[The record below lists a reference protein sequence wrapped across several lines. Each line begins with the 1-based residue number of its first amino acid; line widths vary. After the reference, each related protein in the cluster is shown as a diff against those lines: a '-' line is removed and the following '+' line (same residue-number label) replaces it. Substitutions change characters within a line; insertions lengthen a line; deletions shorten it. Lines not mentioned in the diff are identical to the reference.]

1 MHLYL
6 LRHAEAVPR
15 QFADPERDLTAHGQ
29 WEIEAVARQFTQRGI
44 VLDACYCSPY
54 LRATQTAAHF
64 LERVGSTLAPDV
76 TERLTPERRAKV
88 VLEWLELVAAEHV
101 LLVSHNPLVSE
112 LLAVLTGRSEAEMHI
127 MSTCE
132 MNALHVDHVGV
143 GQARFLFRLSPVR

>member
-15 QFADPERDLTAHGQ
+15 QFADPQRELTPHGQ
-29 WEIEAVARQFTQRGI
+29 WEIEAVARQFTQKGI
-44 VLDACYCSPY
+44 LLDACYCSPY

-64 LERVGSTLAPDV
+64 LERVGSTLVPDI
-76 TERLTPERRAKV
+76 TERLTPERRARA
-88 VLEWLELVAAEHV
+88 VLAWLEPVAAEHV
-101 LLVSHNPLVSE
+101 LIVSHNPLVSE

-132 MNALHVDHVGV
+132 MNALHVDLVDV
-143 GQARFLFRLSPVR
+143 GQARLLFRLAPVR

>member
-15 QFADPERDLTAHGQ
+15 RFADPERELTAHGH
-29 WEIEAVARQFTQRGI
+29 WEIEAVARQFTPKGI

-64 LERVGSTLAPDV
+64 LERVGSTLVPDI
-76 TERLTPERRAKV
+76 TEQLTPERRAKA
-88 VLEWLELVAAEHV
+88 VLAWLDPVAAEHV
-101 LLVSHNPLVSE
+101 LIVSHNPLVSE

-132 MNALHVDHVGV
+132 MNALHVDLVGV
-143 GQARFLFRLSPVR
+143 GQARLLFRLAPVR